1 MEKRKWRLR
10 NIPPFT
16 SPWRKLMLSFTKYEQ
31 YKQEIEGGRPFFTEE
46 ELSAIEERFRDT
58 GMTRKDIMD
67 VVRKR
72 GWSVKESTLKN
83 YIQKSQVP
91 HALRRIRTN
100 RGMISIYPND
110 MIRHF
115 NFVQYCVFVGRGTDV
130 LIQTLNEIISENDEA
145 YLEMFAG
152 DIKRYAKDPVFGG
165 YGLMSALWQLDDSHY
180 WQALEWA
187 ALATEQA
194 FRDYPAKREKY
205 LRKINEI
212 RDIQAILFRKT
223 GEFRTALRA
232 DSTPVPPDMVDR
244 LLAFEE

>member
-1 MEKRKWRLR
+1 
-10 NIPPFT
+10 
-16 SPWRKLMLSFTKYEQ
+16 
-31 YKQEIEGGRPFFTEE
+31 
-46 ELSAIEERFRDT
+46 
-58 GMTRKDIMD
+58 MTRKDIMD
-67 VVRKR
+67 VVRKK
-72 GWSVKESTLKN
+72 GWLVKEGTLKN

-91 HALRRIRTN
+91 RALRRIRTH

-130 LIQTLNEIISENDEA
+130 LIQTLKEVISENDEA

-152 DIKRYAKDPVFGG
+152 DIKQYAKDPVFGG

-194 FRDYPAKREKY
+194 FHDYPAKKEKY
-205 LRKINEI
+205 LQKINEL
-212 RDIQAILFRKT
+212 RDIQVILFRKT
-223 GEFRTALRA
+223 EEFQTALRA

-244 LLAFEE
+244 LLDDGKTNYGVQ